1 MEYSA
6 SIISVQIFWKSIM
19 TPYAQYINLRTVTV
33 CPSET
38 STFLYQF
45 AECHILEIHKLN
57 KLDYDGERES
67 IGCGD
72 SRTGGT
78 LMERSLYE
86 IWTKL
91 QNGTSRWK

>member
-1 MEYSA
+1 
-6 SIISVQIFWKSIM
+6 M

-38 STFLYQF
+38 STSPYQF
-45 AECHILEIHKLN
+45 AECHILEMHNLN
-57 KLDYDGERES
+57 ELDYDGERES

-72 SRTGGT
+72 RIGGT

-86 IWTKL
+86 NCAFNMRTKF
-91 QNGTSRWK
+91 QNGMSRWK